1 MAVFY
6 HRQRHRRKRS
16 TRLRIRCEEK
26 PSPLHMAGEGR
37 GRVVSRLSCGARMAS
52 PPPGDDEAARALALE
67 QCERDFNAV
76 IDRMLNLNLD
86 GDDAAASSAASP
98 EPPAPQAA
106 PAPEVAAAA
115 AVDGA
120 ARGDRGYWVETMMR
134 ELWAA
139 ASMDDARERGARV
152 LDAFGAA
159 VGAGAAARLDAASRQ
174 IGFLKRAVLFH
185 HRLRTAQEKAQ
196 RELRWQLD
204 DYREQVQR
212 LEASNYALSLH
223 LRQADLRR
231 GGGGGGAMPHGPGN
245 PEIF

>member
-1 MAVFY
+1 
-6 HRQRHRRKRS
+6 
-16 TRLRIRCEEK
+16 
-26 PSPLHMAGEGR
+26 
-37 GRVVSRLSCGARMAS
+37 MAS

-76 IDRMLNLNLD
+76 IERMLNLNLD
-86 GDDAAASSAASP
+86 GDGGGDDAAASP

-106 PAPEVAAAA
+106 PAPAPEVAVA
-115 AVDGA
+115 DGA
-120 ARGDRGYWVETMMR
+120 ARGDREYWVETMMR
-134 ELWAA
+134 ELWGA

-159 VGAGAAARLDAASRQ
+159 VGAGPAARLDAASRQ

-204 DYREQVQR
+204 DYREQVRR

-223 LRQADLRR
+223 LRQADLHR
-231 GGGGGGAMPHGPGN
+231 GGGGGGAMPPGPGN